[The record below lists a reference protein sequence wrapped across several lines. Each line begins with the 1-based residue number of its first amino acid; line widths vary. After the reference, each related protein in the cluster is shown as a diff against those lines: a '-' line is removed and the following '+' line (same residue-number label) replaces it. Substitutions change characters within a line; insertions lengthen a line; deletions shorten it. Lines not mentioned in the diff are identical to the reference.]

1 MTSEEQKQIKDL
13 LDEKYECYILIGQEK
28 EFEET
33 DLWLNAYTMGIM
45 SLMEG
50 AFKQYPP
57 LKVIIKRM
65 ITELDEETLYTEKQ
79 VREAIVL
86 SSLSNVDSLPDRCDE
101 IIQLVKNNKNGK

>member
-1 MTSEEQKQIKDL
+1 MTPEEQKQIKDL

-57 LKVIIKRM
+57 LKGIIKRM
-65 ITELDEETLYTEKQ
+65 IIELDEETT
-79 VREAIVL
+79 
-86 SSLSNVDSLPDRCDE
+86 D
-101 IIQLVKNNKNGK
+101 NKNGKQ

>member
-1 MTSEEQKQIKDL
+1 MTPEEQKQIKDL

-57 LKVIIKRM
+57 LKGIIKRM
-65 ITELDEETLYTEKQ
+65 ITELDEETLYTEEQ
-79 VREAIVL
+79 IREAIRQARY
-86 SSLSNVDSLPDRCDE
+86 SFAPHPDE
-101 IIQLVKNNKNGK
+101 IIQLVKK